1 MYLCCLQ
8 DSGDA
13 AVRRG
18 ETVRGCCRGEET
30 ERQRGQ
36 PPVTSRAS
44 ARSHAGAQCTDIAG
58 DKVFVLVFVNFD
70 FFCLLMKF

>member
-8 DSGDA
+8 HSGDA

-18 ETVRGCCRGEET
+18 ETVRGCCREDREIG
-30 ERQRGQ
+30 RQRGQ

-44 ARSHAGAQCTDIAG
+44 ARPHAGAQCTHIAG
-58 DKVFVLVFVNFD
+58 DKAFVLVFVNFN
-70 FFCLLMKF
+70 FFCFVC